1 MNEFEVSAQEITYM
15 RKELLECAIYEL
27 QELDLQ
33 LSEIT
38 TLQPHWRRTAK
49 DVQDIMDADY
59 TVISNALRNLIVKL
73 KEVQP

>member
-1 MNEFEVSAQEITYM
+1 MNEWVSAEELVYM
-15 RKELLECAIYEL
+15 RKELLETTIYEL

-33 LSEIT
+33 LSEVT
-38 TLQPHWRRTAK
+38 TLTAK

-59 TVISNALRNLIVKL
+59 TAIANAIRSLIVKL

>member
-1 MNEFEVSAQEITYM
+1 MNEWVSAEEITYM
-15 RKELLECAIYEL
+15 RKELLETTIYEL

-33 LSEIT
+33 LSEVT
-38 TLQPHWRRTAK
+38 TLAPHWRRTAK

-59 TVISNALRNLIVKL
+59 TAIANAIRSLIVKL

>member
-1 MNEFEVSAQEITYM
+1 MNEWVSAEELVYM
-15 RKELLECAIYEL
+15 RKELLETTIYEL

-33 LSEIT
+33 LSEAT
-38 TLQPHWRRTAK
+38 TLAPHWRRTAK

-59 TVISNALRNLIVKL
+59 TVIANALRSLIVKL